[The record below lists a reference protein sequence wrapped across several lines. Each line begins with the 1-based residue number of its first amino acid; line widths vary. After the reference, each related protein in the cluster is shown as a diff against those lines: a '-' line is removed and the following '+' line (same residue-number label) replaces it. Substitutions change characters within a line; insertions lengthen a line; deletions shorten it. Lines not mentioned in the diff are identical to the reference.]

1 MSQYTILSK
10 KLIGSWIPKRKK
22 ESHKGDYGHTL
33 ILAGSQ
39 GMSGASVLAA
49 LGALRGGSGLVTV
62 ATPKS
67 QQPISAKHLA
77 PDALTLSLPETPQGS
92 FSIKAIQTILPW
104 IEKRKITCLAL
115 GPGISRNSQTALF
128 IKKLLFTLNK
138 NKGLVQGIVIDADGF
153 LALNNGKGE
162 SPLLG
167 NISLPIIVTPHLG
180 EMAKF
185 CNVPKALI
193 EKDRMAFTKKFAKL
207 YQVICVLKGYQT
219 LISDGQTT
227 YLNPTGNPGM
237 ARGGSGDVLTGLI
250 AALISQMVFTKKNI
264 VKKELL
270 LKAASLGVYLHG
282 LSGDLAKKEKTEIGM
297 IASDLAEYL
306 PAAYKKAL
314 HD

>member
-1 MSQYTILSK
+1 MSQTTILSK
-10 KLIGSWIPKRKK
+10 KLVKSWIPKRKK

-67 QQPISAKHLA
+67 QQPILAKHLA
-77 PDALTLSLPETPQGS
+77 PDALTLSLPETSQGS
-92 FSIKAIQTILPW
+92 FSIKAIQMILPW
-104 IEKRKITCLAL
+104 MERRKIACLAL

-128 IKKLLFTLNK
+128 IKKLLFALDK

-153 LALNNGKGE
+153 LALNNGKGQ
-162 SPLLG
+162 SPLLEK
-167 NISLPIIVTPHLG
+167 ISLPIIVTPHLG

-185 CNVPKALI
+185 CNVSKAQI
-193 EKDRMAFTKKFAKL
+193 EKDRVEFLKKFAKL
-207 YQVICVLKGYQT
+207 YRVICVLKGYQT
-219 LISDGQTT
+219 LISDGQKT

-250 AALISQMVFTKKNI
+250 AALISQMVSTKNCD
-264 VKKELL
+264 KKELL

-297 IASDLAEYL
+297 IASDIAECL
-306 PAAYKKAL
+306 PSAYKKVI

>member
-1 MSQYTILSK
+1 MSQTTILSK
-10 KLIGSWIPKRKK
+10 KLVKSWIPKRKK

-67 QQPISAKHLA
+67 QQPILAKHLA
-77 PDALTLSLPETPQGS
+77 PDALTLSLPETSQGS
-92 FSIKAIQTILPW
+92 FSIKAIQMILPW
-104 IEKRKITCLAL
+104 MERRKIACLAL

-128 IKKLLFTLNK
+128 IKKLLFALDK

-153 LALNNGKGE
+153 LALNNGKGQ
-162 SPLLG
+162 SPLLEK
-167 NISLPIIVTPHLG
+167 ISLPIIVTPHLG

-185 CNVPKALI
+185 CNVSKAQI
-193 EKDRMAFTKKFAKL
+193 EKDRVEFLKKFAKL
-207 YQVICVLKGYQT
+207 YRVICVLKGYQT
-219 LISDGQTT
+219 LISDGQKT

-250 AALISQMVFTKKNI
+250 AALISQMVSTKNCD
-264 VKKELL
+264 KKELL

-297 IASDLAEYL
+297 IASDIAEYL
-306 PAAYKKAL
+306 PSAYKKVI

>member
-1 MSQYTILSK
+1 MSQTTILSK
-10 KLIGSWIPKRKK
+10 KLVKSWIPKRKK

-49 LGALRGGSGLVTV
+49 LGALIGGSGLVTV

-67 QQPISAKHLA
+67 QQPILAKHLA
-77 PDALTLSLPETPQGS
+77 PDALTLSLPETSQGS
-92 FSIKAIQTILPW
+92 FSIKAIQMILPW
-104 IEKRKITCLAL
+104 MERRKIACLAL

-128 IKKLLFTLNK
+128 IKKLLFALDK

-153 LALNNGKGE
+153 LALNNGKGQ
-162 SPLLG
+162 SPLLEK
-167 NISLPIIVTPHLG
+167 ISLPIIVTPHLG

-185 CNVPKALI
+185 CNVSKAQI
-193 EKDRMAFTKKFAKL
+193 EKDRVEFLKKFAKL
-207 YQVICVLKGYQT
+207 YRVICVLKGYQT
-219 LISDGQTT
+219 LISDGQKT

-250 AALISQMVFTKKNI
+250 AALISQMVSTKNCD
-264 VKKELL
+264 KKELL

-297 IASDLAEYL
+297 IASDIAEYL
-306 PAAYKKAL
+306 PSAYKKVI